1 MRRSQFFFFNF
12 QLYYFSMFVKEL
24 STFNDFL
31 GLFSNPVSMNKP
43 GVDMAPLLF
52 QHLEDY

>member
-31 GLFSNPVSMNKP
+31 GLFSNPVSMNNP
-43 GVDMAPLLF
+43 GVDMTPLLF